1 MWRIH
6 TCLMH
11 DFYVSTIWHISEG
24 AHMVASNCESLSSIT
39 GDFSLSNFTDF
50 FDFCNFSSLHSQ
62 RSHKLNKCDWTD
74 VYQNVAKREIKSDWT
89 KFSNFASIADTP
101 DAGLIFLSPISLW
114 NIWKKRHN
122 QILHIPTVFNR
133 YPQDL
138 RLQVKLVFIFWF
150 LSSIRIVFC
159 CKC

>member
-1 MWRIH
+1 MKDTHVFNAWLLCVYHMTHLRRCSYGSIK
-6 TCLMH
+6 LWISL
-11 DFYVSTIWHISEG
+11 FYHRWFFFV
-24 AHMVASNCESLSSIT
+24 
-39 GDFSLSNFTDF
+39 SNFTDF

-138 RLQVKLVFIFWF
+138 RLQVKLIWF